1 MDKFGMLII
10 EAVLVIFVSVYSI
23 LTWYFFGRDPKRKAV
38 VPEFNVPDNISA
50 MFIAYINGERDSI
63 RILKIGI
70 LSLLSKNYISVIKDK
85 KGKIKKFILN
95 NKNKKNNK
103 ITVPKINGIK
113 QK

>member
-1 MDKFGMLII
+1 MGNVDFVIKILEII
-10 EAVLVIFVSVYSI
+10 IVVVVTVYSV

-50 MFIAYINGERDSI
+50 MFMAYINGERDSI

-70 LSLLSKNYISVIKDK
+70 LSLLSKNYISFIKDK

-95 NKNKKNNK
+95 NKNKK
-103 ITVPKINGIK
+103 I
-113 QK
+113 